1 VTSINRR
8 PPMASSCPLG
18 RMSTSIPIKAVVWWR
33 FLQISVLD
41 DLDDGGCRRWGF
53 RVELASTGPM
63 KLIVIFII

>member
-1 VTSINRR
+1 
-8 PPMASSCPLG
+8 
-18 RMSTSIPIKAVVWWR
+18 MSFGTDVYFDSYQSRCVVE
-33 FLQISVLD
+33 LSQISMLD